1 MIRGLLEWKHSAL
14 LTGLLITGVI
24 EPLSADWSEHTRLL
38 GGLIVFGVNLGLLL
52 IVFDQRWERWLAFVL
67 LPPILVS
74 NIVHETLSN
83 WAEVAVIVYH
93 CFTLV
98 FVGFAVAV
106 ILKHIF
112 SQESIRTDAVIG
124 ALCGY
129 LLAAVTWANAY
140 ALLYLL
146 RPGSFRVADVIAGR
160 LVDWHLR
167 RFYFNYFSVTTL
179 TSLGY
184 ADITPTDTVAL
195 LLSLARKVVRT
206 VLHCGCGRSTRRAE
220 VGAVDRT
227 GPWELMVD
235 LAVTATKI
243 NPIWLFR
250 AWPPFSHKSMTSR
263 SQRMTANPRNAF
275 AIELFFLVTYLRFI
289 D

>member
-1 MIRGLLEWKHSAL
+1 MTQGMWRESQDRDAIRTNRTRRFATRIHNPHIGAFGLVVFQRTDRNNASNMIRGLLEWKHSAL

-195 LLSLARKVVRT
+195 SLSLVEGLFGQFYIAVVVAQLVGLR
-206 VLHCGCGRSTRRAE
+206 LAQSIGR
-220 VGAVDRT
+220 DR
-227 GPWELMVD
+227 G
-235 LAVTATKI
+235 
-243 NPIWLFR
+243 N
-250 AWPPFSHKSMTSR
+250 
-263 SQRMTANPRNAF
+263 
-275 AIELFFLVTYLRFI
+275 
-289 D
+289 

>member
-1 MIRGLLEWKHSAL
+1 MTQGMWRESQDRDAIRTNRTRRFATRIHNPHIGAFGLVVFQRTDRNNASNMIRGLLEWKHSAL

-24 EPLSADWSEHTRLL
+24 EPLSANWSEHTRLL
-38 GGLIVFGVNLGLLL
+38 GSLIVFGVNLGLLL
-52 IVFDQRWERWLAFVL
+52 IVFDQRWERWFAFVL

-195 LLSLARKVVRT
+195 SLSLVEGLFGQFYIAVVVAQLVGLR
-206 VLHCGCGRSTRRAE
+206 LAQSIGR
-220 VGAVDRT
+220 DR
-227 GPWELMVD
+227 G
-235 LAVTATKI
+235 
-243 NPIWLFR
+243 N
-250 AWPPFSHKSMTSR
+250 
-263 SQRMTANPRNAF
+263 
-275 AIELFFLVTYLRFI
+275 
-289 D
+289 

>member
-38 GGLIVFGVNLGLLL
+38 GGLILFGVNLGLLL

-67 LPPILVS
+67 LAPILVS

-93 CFTLV
+93 CFTFV

-146 RPGSFRVADVIAGR
+146 RPGSFRVADVIAER

-195 LLSLARKVVRT
+195 LLSLVESVFGQFYIAVVVAQLVGLR
-206 VLHCGCGRSTRRAE
+206 LAQSIGR
-220 VGAVDRT
+220 DR
-227 GPWELMVD
+227 G
-235 LAVTATKI
+235 
-243 NPIWLFR
+243 N
-250 AWPPFSHKSMTSR
+250 
-263 SQRMTANPRNAF
+263 
-275 AIELFFLVTYLRFI
+275 
-289 D
+289 

>member
-1 MIRGLLEWKHSAL
+1 MTQGMWRESQDRDAIRTNRTRRFATRIHNPHIGAFGLVVFQRTDRNNASNMIRGLLEWKHSAL

-160 LVDWHLR
+160 LADWHLR

-195 LLSLARKVVRT
+195 SLSLVEGLFGQFYIAVVVAQLVGLR
-206 VLHCGCGRSTRRAE
+206 LAQSIGR
-220 VGAVDRT
+220 DR
-227 GPWELMVD
+227 G
-235 LAVTATKI
+235 
-243 NPIWLFR
+243 N
-250 AWPPFSHKSMTSR
+250 
-263 SQRMTANPRNAF
+263 
-275 AIELFFLVTYLRFI
+275 
-289 D
+289 

>member
-1 MIRGLLEWKHSAL
+1 MVTDATRIHDPHIGAFGLVVFQRTDRNNASNMIRGLLEWKHSAL

-38 GGLIVFGVNLGLLL
+38 GSLIVFGVNLGLLL
-52 IVFDQRWERWLAFVL
+52 IVFDQRWERWFAFVL

-160 LVDWHLR
+160 LADWHLR

-195 LLSLARKVVRT
+195 SLSLVEGLFGQFYIAVVVAQLVGLR
-206 VLHCGCGRSTRRAE
+206 LAQSIGR
-220 VGAVDRT
+220 DR
-227 GPWELMVD
+227 G
-235 LAVTATKI
+235 
-243 NPIWLFR
+243 N
-250 AWPPFSHKSMTSR
+250 
-263 SQRMTANPRNAF
+263 
-275 AIELFFLVTYLRFI
+275 
-289 D
+289 

>member
-1 MIRGLLEWKHSAL
+1 LVVFQRTDRNDASNMIRGLLEWKHSAL

-24 EPLSADWSEHTRLL
+24 EPLSANWSEHTRLL
-38 GGLIVFGVNLGLLL
+38 GSLIVFGVNLGLLL

-160 LVDWHLR
+160 LADWHLR

-184 ADITPTDTVAL
+184 ADITPTDTGA
-195 LLSLARKVVRT
+195 LSLSLVEGLFGQFYIAVVVAQLVGLR
-206 VLHCGCGRSTRRAE
+206 LAQSIGR
-220 VGAVDRT
+220 DR
-227 GPWELMVD
+227 G
-235 LAVTATKI
+235 
-243 NPIWLFR
+243 N
-250 AWPPFSHKSMTSR
+250 
-263 SQRMTANPRNAF
+263 
-275 AIELFFLVTYLRFI
+275 
-289 D
+289 